1 MKFCRR
7 KLSVAFNQLFLTI
20 GFGWLSHPQHAGRME
35 HRSPWQPDWISQ
47 DILPSKVLKGAWV
60 IFRVL
65 LLHNK
70 GSSLRQIARP
80 FFSPAGSWRSTTKAA
95 GSSATT
101 RTCATVWRRTAWA
114 ASTPAPSATPTSAG
128 RSAAA
133 TAAGSTMPSSPR
145 PGRSSASSRLTFPTR
160 TQPCRLI
167 SFLLFA

>member
-20 GFGWLSHPQHAGRME
+20 GFGWLSHSQHARRME
-35 HRSPWQPDWISQ
+35 HRSQWQPDWISQ
-47 DILPSKVLKGAWV
+47 DTLPFKVLKGAWA
-60 IFRVL
+60 IFRVCCFTTKGAHWGRL
-65 LLHNK
+65 LV
-70 GSSLRQIARP
+70 P

-114 ASTPAPSATPTSAG
+114 ASTPAPSATPTSVA

-145 PGRSSASSRLTFPTR
+145 PARSSASSRLTFPTR

-167 SFLLFA
+167 TFLLFA